1 MNEQFKSWQHIFK
14 LDPAKKISE
23 SDLDKIKQS
32 QTDALIIG
40 GTDNIEAE
48 GVMDLLLRLTD
59 TSLPVIL
66 EISTMEAIVPGFD
79 YYFIPLVL
87 NSQDKKWMMDIHH
100 DAIKEYKE
108 YLDYADYF
116 LEGYCIFNEEAKV
129 YQKTNCKMPTIEDA
143 VAYAYMAENF
153 FKLPSFYIEYSGKYG
168 DVNVVKKVSEELD
181 NTLLFYGGGIKSL
194 AQAKEMSNYADVIVV
209 GNIIYEDIELA
220 LETTKINQSK

>member
-194 AQAKEMSNYADVIVV
+194 AQAKEMSNYADVIIV